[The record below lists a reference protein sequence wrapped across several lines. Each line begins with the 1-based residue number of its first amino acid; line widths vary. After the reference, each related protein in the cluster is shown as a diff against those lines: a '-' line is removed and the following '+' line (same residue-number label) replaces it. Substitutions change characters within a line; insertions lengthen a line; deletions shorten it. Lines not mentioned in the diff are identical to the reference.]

1 MNGKGFKGAIAN
13 DNVEWIDHVLPL
25 FQNYLFWQYPNQVST
40 LLCLKVVFTKA
51 HILRLYGGAQRT
63 VNSGNSLLDFE
74 KPVLVHIRI
83 KGLWLLTWCKPQK
96 LAII

>member
-1 MNGKGFKGAIAN
+1 MNEKGFKGATPN
-13 DNVEWIDHVLPL
+13 DNVKWIDHVLPF
-25 FQNYLFWQYPNQVST
+25 FQNYLFWQYPNQVSM
-40 LLCLKVVFTKA
+40 LLCFKVVFTKA

-74 KPVLVHIRI
+74 KAVLVHIRV
-83 KGLWLLTWCKPQK
+83 KGLWLLMWCKPQK